1 MTHDAQCNE
10 MCAMHSQ
17 NGLCTSRCSNC
28 GTLCDAFPIS
38 DLASL
43 QLYKSKRCTI
53 VTGDLYIQNLPLE
66 VTRTLLLD
74 ALKTVTEIRG
84 KIYFL
89 NNIDIVSML
98 FLENLRR
105 VDGIIYL
112 NNPSLVDA
120 RMPMLESMPE
130 GIEVEG
136 CHRLCPA
143 RYTTVG
149 ASPDDNGCAV
159 VVMKFTLRLTGN
171 VGVQSFPL
179 LEDMFVRVVANV
191 TNNAVCAG

>member
-1 MTHDAQCNE
+1 M
-10 MCAMHSQ
+10 
-17 NGLCTSRCSNC
+17 
-28 GTLCDAFPIS
+28 
-38 DLASL
+38 
-43 QLYKSKRCTI
+43 
-53 VTGDLYIQNLPLE
+53 TGDLFIQNLPFE
-66 VTRTLLLD
+66 VTRTLLLE

-89 NNIDIVSML
+89 DNEFIVSML
-98 FLENLRR
+98 FFENLKR
-105 VDGIIYL
+105 VEGIFYL

-149 ASPDDNGCAV
+149 ASPDDDDCAV
-159 VVMKFTLRLTGN
+159 MVMKFTLRLTGD
-171 VGVQSFPL
+171 VSVQSLPL
-179 LEDMFVRVVANV
+179 LEDIFVRVVANV
-191 TNNAVCAG
+191 TINAVCVGFCCCLCCCWCSWYHVRLTFGSGAAQ